1 MPKSVVMFL
10 AAVAVLAPVSVLASV
25 GPADDPAGIHPAG
38 APRPAN
44 ALSEYGILRS
54 SVAGAA
60 GVAVKEFVLEREG
73 SKFTFH
79 DGAFYLYPAINGRVT
94 GAAFVGKGHFS
105 LRVNDAREQHSLAY
119 FTKGGELEQDFT
131 SLLLRFT
138 DETAAEITKAAAGTA
153 GASSEAS
160 HISSESATRFRQ
172 HLHLNLEERLLEDIV
187 PDRGGSFFLASFR
200 MGGAFSGH
208 NVLFT
213 VDPDDSP
220 DQVSLATWDD
230 FTYDVWAGYRMK
242 NPGKVAVPLRIVEER
257 PDVTIEKSGNLI
269 GSTETTFTV
278 TRDQT
283 RVLPLN
289 LFPTLRVS
297 GVFDETGAALDFIQ
311 ENKDY
316 DPQFAVVLAQP
327 AKAGQKVRILTRYA
341 GKDAVRRDGE
351 GMYYLQTGARE
362 SWYPSGHNSF
372 GDFTNFR
379 MTFHIPKRL
388 QIVATGKEV
397 SRDSEGNNTRVVWA
411 TDKPIPVAGFNLGDF
426 KTASRKTPAGFDVTS
441 YANTALPDSVT
452 PLANEGALGSL
463 DTTML
468 LKSQVEQ
475 GWAAIQ
481 IYTDYFGPLPF
492 DHVALT
498 EQSAC
503 NFGQSWPM
511 LVYLPMCAF
520 WDATARHGLGLD
532 LHDSSY
538 WDEVTPHE
546 VAHQWWGSLIG
557 FDSYRDQWMSEGFA
571 NFSTGVYLKQTEKTM
586 DKYRAFWKEQ
596 HRNLLEKN
604 ANGKRPVDVGPLT
617 MGYRVN
623 NEKTGDW
630 VAQELIYCKGAY
642 VLHMLEMLY
651 WTPKYGE
658 TPFRE
663 SMKRFTHDYSGRA
676 ATTEDF
682 KASMEKGLPPWMDLD
697 HNGKLD
703 WFFNEWVYGTEVP
716 RYAITGE
723 FTVADGQ
730 TTMHLKL
737 AQSGVSKDFK
747 MIVPIYL
754 QMDNGV
760 VTRIGAAPIS
770 GNDTYERTVN
780 LGKLPSGAKKLLVNY
795 NGDVLSE

>member
-1 MPKSVVMFL
+1 MPKLVVLLL
-10 AAVAVLAPVSVLASV
+10 AAVAAVASVPPLAS
-25 GPADDPAGIHPAG
+25 PALAQEQAPIHPSGAG
-38 APRPAN
+38 RNPN
-44 ALSEYGILRS
+44 ALVEYSILRS
-54 SVAGAA
+54 SVASQPGIT
-60 GVAVKEFVLEREG
+60 VRNLVIEREG
-73 SKFTFH
+73 AKFTFS
-79 DGAFYLYPAINGRVT
+79 DGNFYLYPAINGRVT
-94 GAAFVGKGHFS
+94 GGVFLGKGHFS
-105 LRVNDAREQHSLAY
+105 LKVSDPREQHSLAY
-119 FTKGGELEQDFT
+119 FSKSEGLEQDFT

-138 DETAAEITKAAAGTA
+138 DETAAEITRASAGTTGPSTEAQQIA
-153 GASSEAS
+153 G
-160 HISSESATRFRQ
+160 ESAKKFRQ
-172 HLHLNLEERLLEDIV
+172 HLHENFEQRLLEDIV

-200 MGGAFSGH
+200 MGGAFTGH

-213 VDPDDSP
+213 IDPDDSP
-220 DQVSLATWDD
+220 DQVSFATWDD
-230 FTYDVWAGYRMK
+230 YTYDVWAGYRMSDRS
-242 NPGKVAVPLRIVEER
+242 KVAVPLRIVEEQ
-257 PDVTIEKSGNLI
+257 PDVTIERSGNLI

-278 TRDQT
+278 FRDQT

-289 LFPTLRVS
+289 LYPTLRVS
-297 GVFDETGAALDFIQ
+297 AVFDETGTPLDFIQ
-311 ENKDY
+311 EGKEF

-327 AKAGQKVRILTRYA
+327 AKAGQKVRILTKYA
-341 GKDAVRRDGE
+341 GKDAVRRDGDA
-351 GMYYLQTGARE
+351 MYYLADGARE

-397 SRDSEGNNTRVVWA
+397 SRDSDANGTRVVWA
-411 TDKPIPVAGFNLGDF
+411 TDKPIPVAGFNLGEF
-426 KTASRKTPAGFDVTS
+426 KTASRKTPTGFDVTS
-441 YANTALPDSVT
+441 YANTALPDSVAG
-452 PLANEGALGSL
+452 LANQGALGSL

-468 LKSQVEQ
+468 LKDQVEQ

-481 IYTDYFGPLPF
+481 VYTDYFGPLPF

-498 EQSAC
+498 EQSSC
-503 NFGQSWPM
+503 SFGQSWPM

-520 WDATARHGLGLD
+520 WDSTARHGLGLD
-532 LHDSSY
+532 AHDASY

-586 DKYRAFWKEQ
+586 DKYRTFWKEQ
-596 HRNLLEKN
+596 RRNLLEKN
-604 ANGKRPVDVGPLT
+604 TNGKRPVDVGPLT

-630 VAQELIYCKGAY
+630 VAQELIYSKGAY

-663 SMKRFTHDYSGRA
+663 SMKRFTHDYAGRA

-682 KASMEKGLPPWMDLD
+682 KASMEKGMPSWMDLD
-697 HNGKLD
+697 HNGRMD

-716 RYAITGE
+716 RYVITGD
-723 FTVADGQ
+723 FTVADGV
-730 TTMHLKL
+730 TSMHMKL
-737 AQSGVSKDFK
+737 TQSGVSSSFR

-754 QMDNGV
+754 QMENGT
-760 VTRIGAAPIS
+760 VTRIGAAVLN
-770 GNDTYERTVN
+770 GNDTYERTVS
-780 LGKLPSGAKKLLVNY
+780 LGKMPSPAKKLLLNY
-795 NGDVLSE
+795 NGDILSE